1 MNSFSNWLWLR
12 SHLFLSNGAL
22 LTHFHCDLSSRFTIF
37 PSFVQKYKLKVK
49 SFQALTACLQ
59 YPSLPQHP
67 RPVYHHLTYQPSS
80 WPFQLKNRSNGILKM
95 EFFAVLLGGMKNEK
109 EGKGRV
115 ISEFRL
121 KCVKVKGVHAELH
134 IQM

>member
-1 MNSFSNWLWLR
+1 
-12 SHLFLSNGAL
+12 
-22 LTHFHCDLSSRFTIF
+22 
-37 PSFVQKYKLKVK
+37 
-49 SFQALTACLQ
+49 
-59 YPSLPQHP
+59 
-67 RPVYHHLTYQPSS
+67 
-80 WPFQLKNRSNGILKM
+80 M